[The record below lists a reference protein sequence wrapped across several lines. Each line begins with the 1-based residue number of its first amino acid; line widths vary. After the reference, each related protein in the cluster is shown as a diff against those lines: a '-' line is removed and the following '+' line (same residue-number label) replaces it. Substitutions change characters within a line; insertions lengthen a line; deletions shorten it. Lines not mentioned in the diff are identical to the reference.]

1 MKKTISVKWAVGF
14 CIFTALSA
22 LSFQFNTGEVSF
34 LVDSSNNWIVYLLS
48 MFALIVVILFRS
60 QFSKN
65 ELFGLSALYAT
76 VPFAF
81 YVNHALGQDITLF
94 WQKDLWVS
102 LCFWLIAAILLSRF
116 LIPRKSVN

>member
-22 LSFQFNTGEVSF
+22 LSFQFNAGEVLF
-34 LVDSSNNWIVYLLS
+34 LIDSSSNWIVYLLS
-48 MFALIVVILFRS
+48 LFAFIVVTLFSS

-65 ELFGLSALYAT
+65 ELFGLSALYAI

-81 YVNHALGQDITLF
+81 YINHASNQNITLF

-102 LCFWLIAAILLSRF
+102 LCFWFIAAILLSRF
-116 LIPRKSVN
+116 LVPHKFVN